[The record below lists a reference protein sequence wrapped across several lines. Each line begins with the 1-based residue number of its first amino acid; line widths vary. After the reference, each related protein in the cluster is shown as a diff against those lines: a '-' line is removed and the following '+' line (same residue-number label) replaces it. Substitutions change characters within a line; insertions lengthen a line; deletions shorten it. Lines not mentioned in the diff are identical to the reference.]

1 MAENQGKRP
10 AGNAKNGSS
19 APNRLVLLVTIV
31 QKGKG
36 TFFSDYLQQT
46 FGANLQLAIVG
57 NGTAEANLVE
67 FLGLKDKRSV
77 IFSVVREDKVDLILI
92 MSVEPGFGG
101 QKFITHSLE
110 KVRQLRQMIERTGSH
125 ALIEVDGGV
134 NKDTAVQLAQAGTDV
149 LVAGSYVFGAPNPYE
164 RIDYLKNIF

>member
-1 MAENQGKRP
+1 MAENQGKKP
-10 AGNAKNGSS
+10 ASSAKNGSS

-77 IFSVVREDKVDLILI
+77 IFSVVREDKVDMILAALEERFH
-92 MSVEPGFGG
+92 SVN
-101 QKFITHSLE
+101 
-110 KVRQLRQMIERTGSH
+110 RDTG
-125 ALIEVDGGV
+125 
-134 NKDTAVQLAQAGTDV
+134 
-149 LVAGSYVFGAPNPYE
+149 VAFTVPLSSVIGILSYAFLSNDQ
-164 RIDYLKNIF
+164 RMLKEGDNG